1 MQDSRKFRFGLL
13 ASLLLLGACATDG
26 AFVEEEEFEAL
37 KAEITSAEALAE
49 ALGPPSVTIPRSDGN
64 FLWVYEGIY
73 VQADVTRYIPVV
85 DLIAGTNSKTCSRIS
100 VVVNRD
106 DGSLSDWEYV
116 SAKDRDHWA
125 ETDNSCRERQI
136 PSSE

>member
-1 MQDSRKFRFGLL
+1 MRNPRNARIGLL
-13 ASLLLLGACATDG
+13 ASLLVLSACATDG
-26 AFVEEEEFEAL
+26 AFVEEQEFEAL
-37 KAEITSAEALAE
+37 KAEITTAEALAE
-49 ALGPPSVTIPRSDGN
+49 ALGPPSVTIPRSDGS

-100 VVVNRD
+100 GVVSKD
-106 DGSLSDWEYV
+106 DGSLSDWEYL

-125 ETDNSCRERQI
+125 ETDDRCVDRQI

>member
-1 MQDSRKFRFGLL
+1 MQDSRKVRLSLL

-26 AFVEEEEFEAL
+26 AFVEEEQFEAL
-37 KAEITSAEALAE
+37 KAEVTTAEALAE

-64 FLWVYEGIY
+64 VLWVYEGIY

-100 VVVNRD
+100 VVVNKD
-106 DGSLSDWEYV
+106 NGSLSEWEYV
-116 SAKDRDHWA
+116 SAKDRDHWM
-125 ETDNSCRERQI
+125 ETDDSCMERRI
-136 PSSE
+136 PGAE

>member
-1 MQDSRKFRFGLL
+1 MRNSKNARISLL
-13 ASLLLLGACATDG
+13 ASLLVLSACATDG
-26 AFVEEEEFEAL
+26 AFVEEQEFEVL

-100 VVVNRD
+100 VVVSKD

-125 ETDNSCRERQI
+125 ETDDRCTEQRI
-136 PSSE
+136 PGSE